1 MKSNKTNN
9 NYRPKILKSAPVT
22 LADGTN
28 SYTVAISYP
37 KDLFLKIK
45 KIAYNEDANF
55 SEVLF
60 KCIDNHQNKFRITSE
75 KHNIPRGNKTSP
87 KSVRFRESQVEY
99 IEKVC
104 EIKNIKN
111 FTHGVF
117 NILFDYFDIQPEKT
131 EERD

>member
-1 MKSNKTNN
+1 MESNKTNN
-9 NYRPKILKSAPVT
+9 NYVPKILKTAPVT
-22 LADGTN
+22 LADGTK
-28 SYTVAISYP
+28 SYNVAISYP
-37 KDLFLKIK
+37 KDLFSKIK
-45 KIAYNEDANF
+45 KIAYTEDTNF

-60 KCIDNHQNKFRITSE
+60 NCIDKHQNKFIITSE

-104 EIKNIKN
+104 EAKNIKN

-131 EERD
+131 EKRD